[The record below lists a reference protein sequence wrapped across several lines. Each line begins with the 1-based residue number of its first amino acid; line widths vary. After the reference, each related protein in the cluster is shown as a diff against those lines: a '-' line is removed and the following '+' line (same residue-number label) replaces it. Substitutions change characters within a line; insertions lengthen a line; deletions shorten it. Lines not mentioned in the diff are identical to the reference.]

1 MALTAALLLAV
12 FVLPHPWGL
21 AAVALGALVEVG
33 ESVFWV
39 RWSRRRRAQVGVETM
54 VGAEGEV
61 RAGGYV
67 FVSGELW
74 RAQGAEQL
82 APGTRVRVLAV
93 EGLALVVEP
102 AGPTQTP

>member
-1 MALTAALLLAV
+1 
-12 FVLPHPWGL
+12 
-21 AAVALGALVEVG
+21 
-33 ESVFWV
+33 
-39 RWSRRRRAQVGVETM
+39 
-54 VGAEGEV
+54 
-61 RAGGYV
+61 V